1 MRIKLIINIIIVEI
15 KPKHRYLITLL
26 GNLYED
32 GNRLCDPAD
41 DFLRT
46 SGLFEEYEPDVSRE
60 ETGESSS
67 SEV

>member
-1 MRIKLIINIIIVEI
+1 MNIMMVEI
-15 KPKHRYLITLL
+15 KPKHRYRITLF
-26 GNLYED
+26 GSLYEE
-32 GNRLCDPAD
+32 GKGLCDPAE

-46 SGLFEEYEPDVSRE
+46 KGLLEEYEPDVSRE